1 MDLGVVSLEGL
12 VSSDPESKNKWYN
25 NNGSGLLKQER
36 SGTCTEDEL
45 RSFKLAKTDQQVH
58 QRNSCSASLLRS
70 NATTTLFS
78 SDGQHQQQQMLSFST
93 PTSKSESFLVDK
105 TTQNAALSYA
115 ASYHP
120 MSSYNRNT
128 GTPFVFKVFFF
139 IKIYKLKNLYILNL
153 DIFVCIYE
161 YIWYPFGEL
170 KKFIRL
176 L

>member
-139 IKIYKLKNLYILNL
+139 YQNI
-153 DIFVCIYE
+153 
-161 YIWYPFGEL
+161 
-170 KKFIRL
+170 
-176 L
+176 

>member
-1 MDLGVVSLEGL
+1 MDLGGVSLEGL

-45 RSFKLAKTDQQVH
+45 RSFKLAKTDQQ
-58 QRNSCSASLLRS
+58 RNSSSLLRS

-78 SDGQHQQQQMLSFST
+78 SDGQQQMLSFST
-93 PTSKSESFLVDK
+93 PTSKSESFLLDK

-128 GTPFVFKVFFF
+128 GTTFFF
-139 IKIYKLKNLYILNL
+139 RLFFLSIKIYKLKNLYILDL

-161 YIWYPFGEL
+161 SI
-170 KKFIRL
+170 
-176 L
+176 

>member
-45 RSFKLAKTDQQVH
+45 RSFKLAKTDQQ
-58 QRNSCSASLLRS
+58 RNNCSASLLRS

-128 GTPFVFKVFFF
+128 GTTFLRFFFF
-139 IKIYKLKNLYILNL
+139 INLYILDL

-161 YIWYPFGEL
+161 YIYGIHCGEL
-170 KKFIRL
+170 KNL
-176 L
+176 

>member
-45 RSFKLAKTDQQVH
+45 RSFKLAKTDQQV
-58 QRNSCSASLLRS
+58 QNRNSCSASLLRS

-78 SDGQHQQQQMLSFST
+78 SDGQQQMLSFST

-128 GTPFVFKVFFF
+128 GTTFFLRFFF
-139 IKIYKLKNLYILNL
+139 IIKIYKLKGCFFYL
-153 DIFVCIYE
+153 DIFVYIYE
-161 YIWYPFGEL
+161 YILYPLWGA